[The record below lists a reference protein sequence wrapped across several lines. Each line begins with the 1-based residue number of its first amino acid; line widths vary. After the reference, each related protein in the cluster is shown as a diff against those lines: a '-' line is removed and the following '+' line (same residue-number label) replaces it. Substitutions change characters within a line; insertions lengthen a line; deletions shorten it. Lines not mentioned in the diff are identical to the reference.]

1 MKTIGLIGGMSWESS
16 AEYYRLINEA
26 SKQRLGGHHT
36 VRSLMLTVDFGEIEA
51 LQHDGEWGLLGERMV
66 EAARQLEA
74 GGADCI
80 VLCTN
85 TMHRVAPSI
94 ADAARI
100 PLLHIADSTGEAIRR
115 AGFTSVGL
123 LATRFTMEGQF
134 YRERLESKHGLDV
147 LIPAEDDRA
156 MVHRVIY
163 DELCHGIVRAESR
176 HDYQRTIDTF
186 ASQGAEAVIL
196 GCTEIMLLIDP
207 ASSSLPVFDTTRL
220 HAEGAV
226 AWALAESSS
235 RSESGAVYC
244 PPAPAASACA
254 LDV

>member
-1 MKTIGLIGGMSWESS
+1 MHGRPCIDLTRGRIDMKTIGLIGGMSWESS

-26 SKQRLGGHHT
+26 SKRRLGGHHT

-51 LQHDGEWGLLGERMV
+51 LQHDGEWSVLGEKMA

-85 TMHRVAPSI
+85 TMHRLAPSI
-94 ADAARI
+94 IAAARI
-100 PLLHIADSTGEAIRR
+100 PLLHIADPTGDAIVS
-115 AGFTSVGL
+115 AGFTKVGL
-123 LATRFTMEGQF
+123 LATRFTMEGEF
-134 YRERLESKHGLDV
+134 YRERLASKHGLDV
-147 LIPAEDDRA
+147 LIPSKDDRA

-163 DELCHGIVRAESR
+163 DELCHGVVRAESR
-176 HDYQRTIDTF
+176 RDYQRAIDAF
-186 ASQGAEAVIL
+186 AAQGAQAVIF

-207 ASSSLPVFDTTRL
+207 ARSSLPAFDTTRL

-226 AWALAESSS
+226 AWALAEPS
-235 RSESGAVYC
+235 
-244 PPAPAASACA
+244 
-254 LDV
+254 